1 MISHFKYYV
10 WALLFFFSFADSLW
24 AREPFHALITV
35 AGDSARVSD
44 PNLIDLS
51 RQLKQSAIQKLLP
64 NYTPTSQVS
73 LDLNLRGIDSK
84 AFFPANSTILTL
96 VIPQAG
102 ITEVFAGATR
112 NESLDLMREYLRN
125 GARKRKLLKAY
136 YRHSPIDPIAGNP
149 DSLLSQMGQA
159 DYALGR
165 LSPLSGCSTCWS
177 AQPIVHQYQVGFIGN
192 RAFSK
197 GFETT
202 TVTMPLRY
210 SYSPDLRWAFV
221 IDAPFTYFRNG
232 GASSMYASIG
242 MGVRVPVNDFWSVTP
257 VLRLG
262 TGGTLDLCTAGN
274 FVSMGLTSEVHG
286 KWNGWVISMTNYASY
301 DTSANFWLTGLNF
314 NYKLQN
320 YTFKNGIWINSCEGF
335 TLFQRKINLAVSFVD
350 TLFSK
355 KDLYIS
361 HYDEVGLWLIT
372 NGVLPAMCYDCL
384 VFGFSARY
392 GQKKYKGMTLD
403 LSYQF

>member
-1 MISHFKYYV
+1 MISRLKFI
-10 WALLFFFSFADSLW
+10 ACAACLIFQFSLSCF
-24 AREPFHALITV
+24 AREPYHALIKV
-35 AGDSARVSD
+35 ESDAARVSE

-51 RQLKQSAIQKLLP
+51 RALKQSAIEKLLP
-64 NYTPTSQVS
+64 SYTPTSAVS
-73 LDLNLRGIDSK
+73 LDLNLRGIGSK

-112 NESLDLMREYLRN
+112 NESLNLMREYLRN
-125 GARKRKLLKAY
+125 GGRRGKLLKAY

-149 DSLLSQMGQA
+149 DSLLSQMGEA

-165 LSPLSGCSTCWS
+165 LSPLSGCSACWS
-177 AQPIVHQYQVGFIGN
+177 AQPIIHQYQVGVKGS

-210 SYSPDLRWAFV
+210 SYSPDLRWAF
-221 IDAPFTYFRNG
+221 ILDAPFTYFRNG
-232 GASSMYASIG
+232 GASSMFASLG
-242 MGVRVPVNDFWSVTP
+242 MGLRIPVRENWSITP
-257 VLRLG
+257 ILRLG

-274 FVSMGLTSEVHG
+274 FVSTGLTSEIHG
-286 KWNGWVISMTNYASY
+286 CWNGWVVSMTNYVAYES
-301 DTSANFWLTGLNF
+301 TANFWLTGLNF

-320 YTFKNGIWINSCEGF
+320 YTFKNGLWINSCEGF
-335 TLFQRKINLAVSFVD
+335 SLCNRKIHLAVSFVD
-350 TLFSK
+350 TIFSK

-372 NGVLPAMCYDCL
+372 NEVLPAMCYDCL
-384 VFGFSARY
+384 TFGVTARY
-392 GQKKYKGMTLD
+392 GQENYKGMNLN
-403 LSYQF
+403 LNYQF